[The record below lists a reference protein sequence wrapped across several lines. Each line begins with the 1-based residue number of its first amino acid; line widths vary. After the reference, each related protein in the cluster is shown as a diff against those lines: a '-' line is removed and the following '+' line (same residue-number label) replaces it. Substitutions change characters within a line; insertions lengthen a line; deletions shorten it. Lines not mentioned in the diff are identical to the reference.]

1 MEPQASERER
11 SIIEGIKTNIL
22 HGLERHERYNRH
34 LWDETYDWLWA
45 IQTTIYNSTSLWA
58 YHWSQTSLSNVYQ
71 IYECNWKGKEICI
84 FVALWIVVYD

>member
-22 HGLERHERYNRH
+22 HGLERHERYIRH

-45 IQTTIYNSTSLWA
+45 I
-58 YHWSQTSLSNVYQ
+58 
-71 IYECNWKGKEICI
+71 
-84 FVALWIVVYD
+84 